1 MAANERGTNLKK
13 ESLVHRRRILFLESV
28 AGGEYNPRT
37 MSLTKAVMRGT
48 KNADYDKHQTVK
60 VKKLRIDGKPTLCDP
75 HWCAGTRAARERLR
89 AVG

>member
-1 MAANERGTNLKK
+1 VAANERGTNLKK

-48 KNADYDKHQTVK
+48 KNADYDKTSSGK
-60 VKKLRIDGKPTLCDP
+60 GKKASNRCYAYAI
-75 HWCAGTRAARERLR
+75 HRRTRDCGIR
-89 AVG
+89 